1 MPHGAT
7 CELQDL
13 TPGLKRSGT
22 AERIY
27 GIGRPFR
34 AIVIDLAE
42 ARRGFSHH
50 AFLAVIQI
58 YGIPLR
64 FALVPET
71 KDAATDS
78 GSHSRRSLR
87 SMIHATLHTLADLPR
102 YGK

>member
-1 MPHGAT
+1 MPHGAN
-7 CELQDL
+7 CEDL

-42 ARRGFSHH
+42 ARRGSSHH
-50 AFLAVIQI
+50 AFLAVAQFC
-58 YGIPLR
+58 GIPLR

-71 KDAATDS
+71 QKMPPQTPNLT
-78 GSHSRRSLR
+78 R
-87 SMIHATLHTLADLPR
+87 DLL
-102 YGK
+102 